1 MSILVFIKATAITL
15 AVLHAPLMNAS
26 ETKNIDWKYLVKYD
40 GEEVGYNRIVFR
52 PLYNGER
59 LAEMSATIIPSFW
72 GDTNVYSFKFEHY
85 NNDQQIVQAEYVM
98 LYDNYLL
105 LTRLTPTTGV
115 RLKQSFL
122 VYQLDKVKLA
132 LMQSEWSQTFEN
144 ILSNDLLVESFSKQT
159 QGLKPIDSDVT
170 YINPK
175 DFDIT
180 ISSLSIRLPEQILAR
195 KGQALRVFDPE
206 SEEDNQY
213 YDILIQTQTL
223 EAEKLFPL
231 QQNIKQRFQKVN
243 VTLSKHREI
252 EYWYDL
258 STQPAS
264 LVKVVDAS
272 PKEHIEIVLIK

>member
-1 MSILVFIKATAITL
+1 
-15 AVLHAPLMNAS
+15 MNAS
-26 ETKNIDWKYLVKYD
+26 ETKNIDWNYLVKYD

-52 PLYNGER
+52 PFSNGER
-59 LAEMSATIIPSFW
+59 LSEISATIIPSFW
-72 GDTNVYSFKFEHY
+72 GDTNVYSFMFEYY

-105 LTRLTPTTGV
+105 ITRLTPTQGV

-132 LMQSEWSQTFEN
+132 AIQSEWSQTFEHM
-144 ILSNDLLVESFSKQT
+144 LSNALLAESFSKQT
-159 QGLKPIDSDVT
+159 KGLKPIDSDVT

-180 ISSLSIRLPEQILAR
+180 ISSLSIRLPEEIVAR

-206 SEEDNQY
+206 SEDDNQY
-213 YDILIQTQTL
+213 YDISIQTQTL

-231 QQNIKQRFQKVN
+231 QKNIKQSFQKVN

-252 EYWYDL
+252 DYWYDL

-264 LVKVVDAS
+264 LVKVLVRS

>member
-1 MSILVFIKATAITL
+1 MSILVFIKAIAITL
-15 AVLHAPLMNAS
+15 VILHAPLMNAS
-26 ETKNIDWKYLVKYD
+26 EVKNVDWKYLVKYD
-40 GEEVGYNRIVFR
+40 GKEVGYNRIVFR
-52 PLYNGER
+52 PFSNGER
-59 LAEMSATIIPSFW
+59 LSEISATIIPSFW
-72 GDTNVYSFKFEHY
+72 GDTNVYSFMFEYY

-105 LTRLTPTTGV
+105 ITRLTPTQGV

-132 LMQSEWSQTFEN
+132 AIQSEWSQTFEHM
-144 ILSNDLLVESFSKQT
+144 LSNALLAESFSKQT
-159 QGLKPIDSDVT
+159 KGLKPIDSDVT

-180 ISSLSIRLPEQILAR
+180 ISSLSIRLPEEIVAR

-206 SEEDNQY
+206 SEDDNQY
-213 YDILIQTQTL
+213 YDISIQTQTL

-231 QQNIKQRFQKVN
+231 QKNIKQSFQKVN

-252 EYWYDL
+252 DYWYDL

-264 LVKVVDAS
+264 LVKVLVRS

>member
-1 MSILVFIKATAITL
+1 MSILVFIKAIAITL
-15 AVLHAPLMNAS
+15 VILHTPLMNAS
-26 ETKNIDWKYLVKYD
+26 EAKNVDWKYLVKYD

-52 PLYNGER
+52 PLPNGER
-59 LAEMSATIIPSFW
+59 LAEMSAAIIPSFW

-85 NNDQQIVQAEYVM
+85 SNDQQIVQAEYAM

-105 LTRLTPTTGV
+105 LTRLRPSQGEK
-115 RLKQSFL
+115 LKQSVL
-122 VYQLDKVKLA
+122 VYQLNKPKLA
-132 LMQSEWSQTFEN
+132 LMQSEWSQTFEH
-144 ILSNDLLVESFSKQT
+144 ILSNDLLAESFSKQI
-159 QGLKPIDSDVT
+159 QGLKPIESNVT
-170 YINPK
+170 YINSK
-175 DFDIT
+175 DFDMT
-180 ISSLSIRLPEQILAR
+180 ISSLSIRLPEQIIAR
-195 KGQALRVFDPE
+195 KGQALRVLDLA

-213 YDILIQTQTL
+213 FDVSMQTQIV

-231 QQNIKQRFQKVN
+231 QKNIKQSFQKVS
-243 VTLSKHREI
+243 VRLSKQREI